1 MSPKDLGLSYRYSV
15 LMEQKGTVLSSVFA
29 LNPGDPQE
37 IRGKMSELMQKRK
50 EKHVSKEAERS
61 PDGKASRS
69 RERRSICRR

>member
-50 EKHVSKEAERS
+50 EKHGSKEAERL